1 MIHLLDR
8 PQSKYGRVH
17 NVGPIQQ
24 NKNKLFIYW
33 NKLTDLADLRDVVAH
48 KIQNFEPHHAVYTF
62 GQLIIIELY
71 VLVSLVPDHSV
82 FDRVTIYY
90 TIHFLDDIVMYTDD
104 FDLLRYLLLEQY
116 DLSIDFSN

>member
-1 MIHLLDR
+1 
-8 PQSKYGRVH
+8 
-17 NVGPIQQ
+17 
-24 NKNKLFIYW
+24 
-33 NKLTDLADLRDVVAH
+33 VVAH